1 MTHLVICGHGQGKAG
16 YDAGA
21 VNRSLNITES
31 QKVRELAEL
40 MKQHATKTHFITD
53 KNVYDFGNIASI
65 SKGYESVT
73 ELHFNAFFS
82 SAFNGQAQGTE
93 VLIKDGFTPD
103 ETDTALKN
111 VLEKYFKSRGFKF
124 VDWLY
129 NANVMAQSGI
139 SYRLIEICFID
150 NEADMAIYEKNKHVI
165 ARELMEVI
173 EGRKISE
180 NQKPAPKPT
189 PKAQASVNGL
199 GIEQLATDTVNG
211 AYGNGEERKKK
222 LGKLYDSVQIVINE
236 RYKAISASESHRLLA
251 KEVLNGNLGNGDNR
265 KKNLGSYYNTV
276 QGLIN
281 SGQVK

>member
-1 MTHLVICGHGQGKAG
+1 MTHLVICGHGQGKTG

-21 VNRSLNITES
+21 VNSSLNITEAE
-31 QKVRELAEL
+31 KVRELASL

-53 KNVYDFGNIASI
+53 KNVYDFRDIASI
-65 SKGYESVT
+65 SKGYESIT
-73 ELHFNAFFS
+73 ELHFNS
-82 SAFNGQAQGTE
+82 FNGQAYGTE
-93 VLIKDGFTPD
+93 VLIKEGFTPD
-103 ETDTALKN
+103 NVDTALKN
-111 VLEKYFKSRGFKF
+111 VLEKYFKARGFKF

-129 NANVMAQSGI
+129 NANVMAKTGI

-150 NEADMAIYEKNKHVI
+150 NNNDMAIYEKNKHVI

-180 NQKPAPKPT
+180 NPKPT
-189 PKAQASVNGL
+189 PKPTPKTQASVNGI
-199 GIEQLATDTVNG
+199 GIEQLATNTVNG
-211 AYGNGEERKKK
+211 LYGNGEERKKK
-222 LGKLYDSVQIVINE
+222 LGKLYDAVQIVINE

-251 KEVLNGNLGNGDNR
+251 KEVLKGNLGNGDER

-281 SGQVK
+281 SGKVK

>member
-1 MTHLVICGHGQGKAG
+1 MTQLVICGHGQGKTG
-16 YDAGA
+16 YDPGA
-21 VNRSLNITES
+21 INRALNITEAE
-31 QKVRELAEL
+31 KVRELASL
-40 MKQHATKTHFITD
+40 MKQHATKSHFITD
-53 KNVYDFGNIASI
+53 KNVYDFRNIASL
-65 SKGYESVT
+65 SKGYESVI
-73 ELHFNAFFS
+73 ELHFNS
-82 SAFNGQAQGTE
+82 FNGQARGTE
-93 VLIKDGFTPD
+93 VLIKDGFKPD
-103 ETDTALKN
+103 SLDTGLKN

-129 NANVMAQSGI
+129 NANVMANAGI
-139 SYRLIEICFID
+139 SYRLIEVCFID
-150 NEADMAIYEKNKHVI
+150 NNTDMAIYEKNKHVI

-180 NQKPAPKPT
+180 NPKPTQKAT
-189 PKAQASVNGL
+189 PKAQESGNGL
-199 GIEQLATDTVNG
+199 GIEQLATNTVNG

-222 LGKLYDSVQIVINE
+222 LGELYDSVQIVINE

-251 KEVLNGNLGNGDNR
+251 KEVLKGNLGNGDER

>member
-1 MTHLVICGHGQGKAG
+1 MTQLVICGHGQGRTG
-16 YDAGA
+16 YDVGA
-21 VNRSLNITES
+21 VNSSLNITEAE
-31 QKVRELAEL
+31 KVRELASL

-53 KNVYDFGNIASI
+53 KNVYDFRNIASI

-73 ELHFNAFFS
+73 ELHFNS
-82 SAFNGQAQGTE
+82 FNGQAQGTE
-93 VLIKDGFTPD
+93 VLIKDGFKPD
-103 ETDTALKN
+103 SVDDGLKK
-111 VLEKYFKSRGFKF
+111 VLEKYFKPRGFKF

-129 NANVMAQSGI
+129 NANVMANTGI
-139 SYRLIEICFID
+139 SYRLIEVCFID
-150 NEADMAIYEKNKHVI
+150 NNADMEIYEKNKKNI

-180 NQKPAPKPT
+180 NPKPT
-189 PKAQASVNGL
+189 PKAQVKETNGL

-211 AYGNGEERKKK
+211 KYGNGEERKKK

-251 KEVLNGNLGNGDNR
+251 KEVLKGNLGNGDER

-276 QGLIN
+276 QGLID

>member
-1 MTHLVICGHGQGKAG
+1 MTQLVICGHGQGRTG
-16 YDAGA
+16 YDVGA
-21 VNRSLNITES
+21 INPYSSVTEAE
-31 QKVRELAEL
+31 KVRELASL

-53 KNVYDFGNIASI
+53 KNVYDFINIVNV

-73 ELHFNAFFS
+73 ELHFNS
-82 SAFNGQAQGTE
+82 FNGQAQGTE
-93 VLIKDGFTPD
+93 VLIKEGFTPD
-103 ETDTALKN
+103 SLDTALKN
-111 VLEKYFKSRGFKF
+111 VLEKYFKARGFKF

-129 NANVMAQSGI
+129 NANVMANTGV
-139 SYRLIEICFID
+139 SYRLIEVCFID
-150 NEADMAIYEKNKHVI
+150 NNADMAIYEKNKHAI

-180 NQKPAPKPT
+180 NPKPT
-189 PKAQASVNGL
+189 PKPTTKAQASVSGL

-211 AYGNGEERKKK
+211 KYGNGEERKKK

-236 RYKAISASESHRLLA
+236 RFKVISASESHRLLA
-251 KEVLNGNLGNGDNR
+251 KEVLKGNLGNGDER
-265 KKNLGSYYNTV
+265 KKNLGSYYNNV

>member
-1 MTHLVICGHGQGKAG
+1 MTQLVICGHGQGKTG

-21 VNRSLNITES
+21 INRSLNITEA
-31 QKVRELAEL
+31 QKVRELASL
-40 MKQHATKTHFITD
+40 MKQHATNTHFISD
-53 KNVYDFGNIASI
+53 KNVYDFRNIASI

-73 ELHFNAFFS
+73 ELHFNS
-82 SAFNGQAQGTE
+82 FNGQAYGTE

-103 ETDTALKN
+103 KIDTALIN

-129 NANVMAQSGI
+129 NANVMAQTGI

-150 NEADMAIYEKNKHVI
+150 NNADMAIFEKNKNSI

-180 NQKPAPKPT
+180 NLKPT
-189 PKAQASVNGL
+189 PTAKPTSTAKTQTAGTNGL
-199 GIEQLATDTVNG
+199 GIEQLATNTVNG
-211 AYGNGEERKKK
+211 AYGNGDERKKK

-236 RYKAISASESHRLLA
+236 RFKVIGASESHRLLA
-251 KEVLNGNLGNGDNR
+251 KEVLKGNLGNGEER

>member
-1 MTHLVICGHGQGKAG
+1 MTHLVICGHGQGKSV

-21 VNRSLNITES
+21 VNRSINITEA
-31 QKVRELAEL
+31 QKVRELASL

-53 KNVYDFGNIASI
+53 KNVYDFKNIAST

-73 ELHFNAFFS
+73 ELHFNS
-82 SAFNGQAQGTE
+82 FNGQAYGTE

-103 ETDTALKN
+103 KTDTALKN
-111 VLEKYFKSRGFKF
+111 VLEKYFKARGFKF

-129 NANVMAQSGI
+129 NANVMAKTGI

-150 NEADMAIYEKNKHVI
+150 NNNDMEIYEKNKQAI
-165 ARELMEVI
+165 ARDLMEVI
-173 EGRKISE
+173 EERKITE
-180 NQKPAPKPT
+180 KPKPT
-189 PKAQASVNGL
+189 QTPTSTVKTQTTGTNGL
-199 GIEQLATDTVNG
+199 GIEQLATNTVNG
-211 AYGNGEERKKK
+211 KYGNGDERKKK
-222 LGKLYDSVQIVINE
+222 LGKLYESVQIVINE

-251 KEVLNGNLGNGDNR
+251 KEVLKGNLGNGDER

>member
-1 MTHLVICGHGQGKAG
+1 MTQLVICGHGQGRTG
-16 YDAGA
+16 YDPGA

-31 QKVRELAEL
+31 EKVRELASL
-40 MKQHATKTHFITD
+40 MKPHATKTHFITD
-53 KNVYDFGNIASI
+53 KNVYDFKNIVSI

-73 ELHFNAFFS
+73 ELHFNS
-82 SAFNGQAQGTE
+82 FNGQAQGTE
-93 VLIKDGFTPD
+93 VLIKEGFKPD
-103 ETDTALKN
+103 SVDSGLKN
-111 VLEKYFKSRGFKF
+111 VLEKYFKARGFKF

-129 NANVMAQSGI
+129 NANVMANTGI
-139 SYRLIEICFID
+139 SYRLIEVCFID
-150 NEADMAIYEKNKHVI
+150 NNADMAIYEKNKHVI

-180 NQKPAPKPT
+180 NPKPT
-189 PKAQASVNGL
+189 PKPTQKAQASGNEL
-199 GIEQLATDTVNG
+199 GIEQLATNTVNG

-236 RYKAISASESHRLLA
+236 RFKVISASESHRLLA
-251 KEVLNGNLGNGDNR
+251 KEVLKGNLGNGDER

>member
-1 MTHLVICGHGQGKAG
+1 MTQLVICGHGQGKTG
-16 YDAGA
+16 YDVGA
-21 VNRSLNITES
+21 VNRYLNITEA

-53 KNVYDFGNIASI
+53 KNVYDFRNIASI

-73 ELHFNAFFS
+73 ELHFNS
-82 SAFNGQAQGTE
+82 FNGQAYGTE
-93 VLIKDGFTPD
+93 VLIKEGFTPD
-103 ETDTALKN
+103 SLDTALKN
-111 VLEKYFKSRGFKF
+111 VLEKYFKARGFKF

-129 NANVMAQSGI
+129 NANAMANTGI

-150 NEADMAIYEKNKHVI
+150 NNNDMAIFEKNKQAI
-165 ARELMEVI
+165 ARELMEAI
-173 EGRKISE
+173 EERKISE
-180 NQKPAPKPT
+180 NPKPT
-189 PKAQASVNGL
+189 PKPTPTSTDKTQTAGTNGL

-211 AYGNGEERKKK
+211 KYGNGDERKKN
-222 LGKLYDSVQIVINE
+222 LGKLYDSVQTVINE

-251 KEVLNGNLGNGDNR
+251 KEVLKGNLGNGDER

>member
-1 MTHLVICGHGQGKAG
+1 MTHLVICGHGQGKTV
-16 YDAGA
+16 YDVGA
-21 VNRSLNITES
+21 VNRSLNITEA
-31 QKVRELAEL
+31 QKVRELADL
-40 MKQHATKTHFITD
+40 MKPHATKSHFITD
-53 KNVYDFGNIASI
+53 KNVYDFRNIASV

-73 ELHFNAFFS
+73 ELHFNS
-82 SAFNGQAQGTE
+82 FNGQAQGTE
-93 VLIKDGFTPD
+93 VLIKDGFKPD
-103 ETDTALKN
+103 SLDTGLKN
-111 VLEKYFKSRGFKF
+111 VLEKYFKARGFKF

-129 NANVMAQSGI
+129 NANAMANTGI
-139 SYRLIEICFID
+139 SYRLIEVCFID
-150 NEADMAIYEKNKHVI
+150 KYADMAIYEKNKHVI

-180 NQKPAPKPT
+180 NPKPTPKPT
-189 PKAQASVNGL
+189 PKAQASGNGL

-211 AYGNGEERKKK
+211 KYGNGEERKKK

-236 RYKAISASESHRLLA
+236 RFKAISASKSHRLLA
-251 KEVLNGNLGNGDNR
+251 KEVLKGNLGNGDER